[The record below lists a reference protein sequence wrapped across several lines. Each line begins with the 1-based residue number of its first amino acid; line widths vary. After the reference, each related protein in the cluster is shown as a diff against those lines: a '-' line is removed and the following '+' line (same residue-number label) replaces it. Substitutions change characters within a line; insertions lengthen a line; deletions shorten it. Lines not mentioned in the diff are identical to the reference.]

1 MITHEF
7 EIASYAERIIHI
19 YDGRITYD
27 GPVPK
32 SESVLLKSEKRAHK
46 K

>member
-7 EIASYAERIIHI
+7 EISKYAHRIIHI

-27 GPVPK
+27 GAVPK
-32 SESVLLKSEKRAHK
+32 SENVLLESEKRYQK
-46 K
+46 